1 MFTNAYV
8 RDYQIQNLVEA
19 KFVQKSC
26 QPIVYSTKVNLSFY
40 KEMHVR
46 LEGNRLLSDLAS
58 LYAFMYGLHQFPCMR
73 LQKLRIKLF
82 KLTKFDMIN
91 RVFFD

>member
-58 LYAFMYGLHQFPCMR
+58 LYAVWVASVPMHAFAETSH
-73 LQKLRIKLF
+73 KI
-82 KLTKFDMIN
+82 I
-91 RVFFD
+91 